1 LNIIYDHAI
10 FCAQPVGGVSRYF
23 VELATAVQ
31 ASGEARVTINAPCHV
46 SQLLEA
52 AEPGVRTGR
61 RLPVFPGVTKLTG
74 LVGAAAEH
82 RLPRNGI
89 LHSTWYRK
97 RPSRFRNFAVTVH
110 DMIAEKF
117 PNEVRASERQTR
129 IKRASADAADVVFCV
144 SECTRQDLLER
155 YPWLEAKVVVTPL
168 ATRIGTLAAAPLRSN
183 VPYILYV
190 GRRSGYKNFSSFAR
204 AFASARELRGEFR
217 LVCFGGEALSDGEVA
232 SFGLS
237 AGAGFGDVS
246 RITGDDLALA
256 SAYRGASLVVVT
268 STYEGFGLPVLE
280 ALSCAA
286 PVLTSSAGS
295 LREVGGDAVNYV
307 TDTLDVAEWRDALVR
322 LLDRSR
328 LLAEMARS
336 KAQNGSDCTWWRTAA
351 LTIEA
356 YRGL

>member
-1 LNIIYDHAI
+1 MNIIYDHAI

-23 VELATAVQ
+23 VELATAIQ
-31 ASGEARVTINAPCHV
+31 ASGEAAVTINAPCHV
-46 SQLLEA
+46 SHLLDA

-74 LVGAAAEH
+74 LVGAAAEWQ
-82 RLPRNGI
+82 LPRNSI

-97 RPSRFRNFAVTVH
+97 RPSKFRNFAVTIH

-117 PNEVRASERQTR
+117 PNEVRASEHQTR
-129 IKRASADAADVVFCV
+129 IKRASADAADLVLCV

-155 YPWLEAKVVVTPL
+155 YPWLEPKAVVTPL
-168 ATRIGTLAAAPLRSN
+168 ATRIGTLPVAPLRSS

-204 AFASARELRGEFR
+204 GFASARELRGEFR
-217 LVCFGGEALSDGEVA
+217 LICFGGEALGDSEIAG
-232 SFGLS
+232 FGLA
-237 AGAGFGDVS
+237 AGAGLGEVS

-256 SAYRGASLVVVT
+256 SAYRGASLVVVS
-268 STYEGFGLPVLE
+268 STYEGFGLPILE

-307 TDTLDVAEWRDALVR
+307 TDTLDVEEWRDALVR
-322 LLDRSR
+322 LLHRSR
-328 LLAEMARS
+328 PLAEVARS
-336 KAQNGSDCTWWRTAA
+336 KAQKGCDCTWWRTAA
-351 LTIEA
+351 LTIDA